1 MQNLY
6 RCQSRK
12 ETSTKEKTKR
22 EGRRRTEKKVDFI
35 QEDSSTS
42 RTHAVAS
49 FLRRPLSYI
58 YPKTEMWIGLNKCA
72 QLMNQLTHCCEVVS
86 TCLSILDQWIQFKY
100 FFNFT
105 VLAETLNNWLFLS
118 NFASSLDGPAQH
130 KSSLSSD
137 ASKSLDRTL
146 QHVSNCLSYRS
157 VPYLVVYG
165 TKRLPFSF
173 VYFRQRARE
182 IREKKYEHEKRTQM
196 GSVH

>member
-1 MQNLY
+1 
-6 RCQSRK
+6 
-12 ETSTKEKTKR
+12 
-22 EGRRRTEKKVDFI
+22 
-35 QEDSSTS
+35 
-42 RTHAVAS
+42 
-49 FLRRPLSYI
+49 
-58 YPKTEMWIGLNKCA
+58 MWIGLNKCA
-72 QLMNQLTHCCEVVS
+72 QLMNQLTHCCE
-86 TCLSILDQWIQFKY
+86 Q
-100 FFNFT
+100 
-105 VLAETLNNWLFLS
+105 
-118 NFASSLDGPAQH
+118 